1 MRTTIRMDDAL
12 FAEVK
17 EEAVRTGRTFTQVI
31 EDAVRESLGRRRAG
45 MSDRP
50 AVRLPT
56 FVGSGLLP
64 GVDLDSTA
72 SLLDVM
78 DADAPR

>member
-12 FAEVK
+12 FAQVK

-31 EDAVRESLGRRRAG
+31 EDAVRESLGRRRANL
-45 MSDRP
+45 SDRP

-56 FVGSGLLP
+56 FAGSGLQA